1 MSATTDGV
9 RSQMRK
15 SMVERQIRA
24 RGVKDA
30 RVLSAMSKIPR
41 EKFVPSRLSDLAYED
56 APLPIEEGQTI
67 SQPYIVGLMLEAARI
82 KPSDRVLEIGAGS
95 GYASAVLSLLAK
107 EVLAIERFPTLAA
120 LAQARLEA
128 LDRGNVVV
136 IQGDGTLGAADRA
149 PFDAIIVSAGAPEVP
164 PSLLA
169 QLAIGGRLVIPVG
182 HDART
187 QELVVIEKSAEHHF
201 DRRSLGHVQFVPLIG
216 TEGWSGEGCSGE
228 GWSFGAGGSGGGKF
242 EGGALATRRASLDLR
257 LGNRDR
263 VKTARIIADACE
275 PFHDI
280 RHAPLDPLLKRI
292 GESRIVLIGE
302 STHGTSEFYRLRARI
317 TAALVARAGFKVIGI
332 EADWPDTAAVDQVVR
347 KRPASPLRE
356 PMYARFPTWMWRN
369 AEMQEFV
376 AWLARRNATLEPEA
390 RAGIHGLDVY
400 GLNNS
405 IGAVIDYLARV
416 DPFAAEQARERYA
429 CFSPWERDPSTWGRA
444 ATVGLA
450 PTCEHEAVSTLRS
463 LLEERLRYSRDDGDA
478 FFDAARAATVVS
490 ESEKYYRAMYRSSRE
505 SWNIRDRHMF
515 ETLMALLEHRGPET
529 RAVIWAHNSHVG
541 HAAATEM
548 GSHGEVNLG
557 QLVRE
562 RFGTQAYLIGFGTDH
577 GTVAAATNWD
587 APMEVKEIRPSHED
601 SYERILHEACG
612 LLASPANAFFLPLR
626 AAHALPARTE
636 LLHPRLERAIGVV
649 YRPET
654 ELVSHYFE
662 ATLPA
667 QFDEFIWIDQ
677 TTAVRPTTAP
687 PTGEYESEAT
697 RSQVPV
703 ESIPDTYPFGL

>member
-1 MSATTDGV
+1 MSTTTDDARTRM
-9 RSQMRK
+9 RSQ
-15 SMVERQIRA
+15 MVERQVRA
-24 RGVKDA
+24 RGVEDP
-30 RVLSAMSKIPR
+30 RVLQAMRDTPR
-41 EKFVPSRLSDLAYED
+41 DRFVPSRLADLAYED

-67 SQPYIVGLMLEAARI
+67 SQPYIVGLMLEAAHI
-82 KPSDRVLEIGAGS
+82 KSSDRVLEIGAGS
-95 GYASAVLSLLAK
+95 GYAAAVMSLLAK
-107 EVLAIERFPTLAA
+107 EVLAIERFPSLVA

-128 LDRGNVVV
+128 LDRANVSV
-136 IQGDGTLGAADRA
+136 IQGDGTLGAADHA

-182 HDART
+182 HDARS
-187 QELVVIEKSAEHHF
+187 QELVVIEKTADHHF
-201 DRRSLGHVQFVPLIG
+201 DRRSLGHVQFVPLVG
-216 TEGWSGEGCSGE
+216 TEGWTSEG
-228 GWSFGAGGSGGGKF
+228 A
-242 EGGALATRRASLDLR
+242 AVAMRRSSLDLR
-257 LGNRDR
+257 LGSRDR
-263 VKTARIIADACE
+263 ARIARVIADACE
-275 PFHDI
+275 PFSDV
-280 RHAPLDPLLKRI
+280 RHAPLDPILKRI
-292 GESRIVLIGE
+292 GQSRIVLIGE

-332 EADWPDTAAVDQVVR
+332 EADWPDTAAVDRTVR

-376 AWLARRNATLEPEA
+376 SWLARRNATLDSAA

-429 CFSPWERDPSTWGRA
+429 CFSPWERDPSVWGRA
-444 ATVGLA
+444 AAVGLA
-450 PTCEHEAVSTLRS
+450 PTCETEAVATLKS

-478 FFDAARAATVVS
+478 FFDAARSATVVG
-490 ESEKYYRAMYRSSRE
+490 EAEKYYRAMYRSSRE

-515 ETLMALLEHRGPET
+515 ETLMALLEHRGSDT

-541 HAAATEM
+541 NAAATEM
-548 GSHGEVNLG
+548 GAHGEINLG

-562 RFGTQAYLIGFGTDH
+562 RFGNQAYLIGFGTDQ

-601 SYERILHEACG
+601 SYERILHEACRM
-612 LLASPANAFFLPLR
+612 LPAPSNAFFLPLR

-667 QFDEFIWIDQ
+667 QFDEYIWIDR
-677 TTAVRPTTAP
+677 TTAVMPTDAP
-687 PTGEYESEAT
+687 PTGEYESEAA
-697 RSQVPV
+697 RAQAGVDA
-703 ESIPDTYPFGL
+703 IPDTYPFGL